1 MMPTGD
7 NYSPTPDEIA
17 AECAAIRSEWDSDEW
32 ARRTAI
38 KNPSVVSPGTARERE
53 PESQDE
59 RMRNRRESLQESSA

>member
-1 MMPTGD
+1 MMPTGGD

-17 AECAAIRSEWDSDEW
+17 AECAAIRSELGCDEW

-38 KNPSVVSPGTARERE
+38 KNPSVVIPGTERERE

-59 RMRNRRESLQESSA
+59 RMRNRREG